1 MRYFLI
7 YLTANDMFSLSI
19 DYLNIKNLI
28 QYKAFEKKIEI
39 NSIGGRK
46 RRISIQ
52 KCGNGKWFVN
62 KQLNLLDRLRSK
74 LTKEEKKKDGKGI
87 DDEDFI

>member
-28 QYKAFEKKIEI
+28 QYKAFEKNTE
-39 NSIGGRK
+39 
-46 RRISIQ
+46 
-52 KCGNGKWFVN
+52 GKE
-62 KQLNLLDRLRSK
+62 
-74 LTKEEKKKDGKGI
+74 TEKVVREKVTLV
-87 DDEDFI
+87 

>member
-28 QYKAFEKKIEI
+28 QYKAFEKKFEK
-39 NSIGGRK
+39 NSETKITIKLILVMSLVKKLNFLQRK
-46 RRISIQ
+46 ELYKLIDLIIPSDALLSLCLISS
-52 KCGNGKWFVN
+52 
-62 KQLNLLDRLRSK
+62 LNR
-74 LTKEEKKKDGKGI
+74 
-87 DDEDFI
+87 